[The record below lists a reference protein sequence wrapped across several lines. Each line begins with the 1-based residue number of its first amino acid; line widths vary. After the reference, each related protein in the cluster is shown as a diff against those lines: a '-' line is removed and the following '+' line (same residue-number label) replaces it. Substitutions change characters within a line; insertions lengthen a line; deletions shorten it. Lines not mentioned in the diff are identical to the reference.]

1 MPKGRYQRE
10 YFANPRIHDEKSI
23 EQIYADVDGYT
34 MEYFE
39 DEPDFH
45 DRIDLVVVLP
55 PLGYEGQF
63 LKRIFFS
70 QATDFLHKLYPHL
83 GKLFHS
89 IGNAQW
95 GAIPW
100 SQSTDGLFSLYENPA
115 RERWFRE
122 TYPERAGK
130 VLVPLQDADHTHEYS
145 MAPAAFA
152 KRETDVLCVSRV
164 QDLKNI
170 PIIADA
176 LRVNR
181 QKYAPIR
188 MTLILGKDVGLNL
201 DGLTDGEITS

>member
-45 DRIDLVVVLP
+45 DRIEFVVVLP

-63 LKRIFFS
+63 LKGIFFS

-100 SQSTDGLFSLYENPA
+100 SQSADGLFSLYENPA